1 MSAIFTII
9 KKEFARFF
17 GDKRLLLTTILLP
30 GILIY
35 VVYTSIG
42 TLTESLAKPAA
53 QPVVCVRNMP
63 DSLSDYISPLFDLSV
78 EETDDKKVKD
88 SVKNGDVAMLVIFP
102 EDFDAAIAE
111 GGESVP
117 NVRIYYNSSDT
128 TSISAYSTLTAFLDT
143 FEDSLSNIFDINK
156 GEEQFDFAD
165 TQSTTKYIMSMI
177 VPMVLIMLLFSGCI
191 AVVLESIAGEKERG
205 TLATLLVTPIKR
217 TQLAAGKI
225 ISLSVISM
233 LSGLSSFLGLI
244 FSLPKMLAGAGD
256 ISFTMYG
263 FTDYLLLFLVVI
275 STVLVLVSLMSIISA
290 YARTSKEANGL
301 MVPVMV
307 LVMIGAVV
315 SMFVPA
321 SMIGMYFIP
330 ILNSAM
336 CISSVMSGAVSVA
349 GFAITVCMNIVVTVL
364 LAFALAVMFN
374 SEKIMFNS

>member
-1 MSAIFTII
+1 MKAILTII

-35 VVYTSIG
+35 AVYSAMG
-42 TLTESLAKPAA
+42 TLTKSLSQPSA

-63 DSLSDYISPLFDLSV
+63 DSLSDGISAMFELTADGTD
-78 EETDDKKVKD
+78 EEVKER
-88 SVKNGDVAMLVIFP
+88 VKSGDVAMLVIFP
-102 EDFDAAIAE
+102 EDFDVAIE
-111 GGESVP
+111 SGSSVP
-117 NVRIYYNSSDT
+117 DVRIYYNSAETNSL
-128 TSISAYSTLTAFLDT
+128 SAYSALTAYLNAY
-143 FEDSLSNIFDINK
+143 EESLSNVFDINR
-156 GEEQFDFAD
+156 GDEQFDFAD
-165 TQSTTKYIMSMI
+165 SQSSTRYVMSMI

-244 FSLPKMLAGAGD
+244 LSIPKMLSGMEGVSLA
-256 ISFTMYG
+256 MYG

-275 STVLVLVSLMSIISA
+275 STVLVLVSVMSIISA
-290 YARTSKEANGL
+290 YARTSKEANAL

-315 SMFVPA
+315 SMFVPVG
-321 SMIGMYFIP
+321 MIGLYFIP
-330 ILNSAM
+330 VLNSAL

-349 GFAITVCMNIVVTVL
+349 GFVITVCVNVAVTVL
-364 LAFALAVMFN
+364 FAVLLAVMFN

>member
-1 MSAIFTII
+1 MSAILTII

-35 VVYTSIG
+35 VIYTCIG
-42 TLTESLAKPAA
+42 TLTESLVQPSA

-63 DSLSDYISPLFDLSV
+63 DSLSAAITPLYDLSV
-78 EETDDKKVKD
+78 EETDDEKVKE
-88 SVKNGDVAMLVIFP
+88 SVRSGDVAMLVVFP
-102 EDFDAAIAE
+102 QDFDEAIAE
-111 GGESVP
+111 GTDIP
-117 NVRIYYNSSDT
+117 NIRIYYNSADT
-128 TSISAYSTLTAFLDT
+128 SSLTAYSTLTALLDGY
-143 FEDSLSNIFDINK
+143 EESLANVFDINR

-205 TLATLLVTPIKR
+205 TLATLLVTPVKR
-217 TQLAAGKI
+217 THLAAGKI

-244 FSLPKMLAGAGD
+244 LSFPKMLSGAGE
-256 ISFTMYG
+256 ISLAMYG
-263 FTDYLLLFLVVI
+263 FADYLLLFLVVI

-301 MVPVMV
+301 MVPIMV

-321 SMIGMYFIP
+321 GTIALYFVP

-336 CISSVMSGAVSVA
+336 CISSIMSGAVSVT
-349 GFAITVCMNIVVTVL
+349 GFAITVCMNIAVTVL
-364 LAFALAVMFN
+364 LAIGLAVMFN

>member
-1 MSAIFTII
+1 MSAVFTII

-35 VVYTSIG
+35 VIYTCIG
-42 TLTESLAKPAA
+42 TLTESLVQPSA

-63 DSLSDYISPLFDLSV
+63 DSLSAAITPLYDLSV
-78 EETDDKKVKD
+78 EETDDEKVKE
-88 SVKNGDVAMLVIFP
+88 SVKSGDVAMLVVFP
-102 EDFDAAIAE
+102 QDFDEAIAE
-111 GGESVP
+111 GTDIP
-117 NVRIYYNSSDT
+117 NIRIYYNSADT
-128 TSISAYSTLTAFLDT
+128 SSLTAYSTLTALLDGY
-143 FEDSLSNIFDINK
+143 EESLSNVFDINR

-205 TLATLLVTPIKR
+205 TLATLLVTPVKR
-217 TQLAAGKI
+217 THLAAGKI

-244 FSLPKMLAGAGD
+244 LSLPKMLSGAGEV
-256 ISFTMYG
+256 SLAMYG
-263 FTDYLLLFLVVI
+263 FADYLLLFLVVI

-315 SMFVPA
+315 SMFVPTGT
-321 SMIGMYFIP
+321 IGLYFVP

-336 CISSVMSGAVSVA
+336 CISSIMSGAVSVA
-349 GFAITVCMNIVVTVL
+349 GFAITVCMNIAVTVL
-364 LAFALAVMFN
+364 LAIGLAVMFN

>member
-1 MSAIFTII
+1 MSAILTII

-35 VVYTSIG
+35 VIYTCMG
-42 TLTESLAKPAA
+42 TLTESLTQPSA

-63 DSLSDYISPLFDLSV
+63 DSLSAVISPLYDLSV
-78 EETDDKKVKD
+78 GETDDEKVKEG
-88 SVKNGDVAMLVIFP
+88 VKNGDVAMLVVFP
-102 EDFDAAIAE
+102 QDFDEAIEKGE
-111 GGESVP
+111 GVP
-117 NVRIYYNSSDT
+117 NVRIYYNSAET
-128 TSISAYSTLTAFLDT
+128 TSLTAYSTITALLDSY
-143 FEDSLSNIFDINK
+143 EESLSNVFDINR

-165 TQSTTKYIMSMI
+165 TQSTTRYIMSMI

-205 TLATLLVTPIKR
+205 TLATLLVTPVKR
-217 TQLAAGKI
+217 THLAAGKI

-244 FSLPKMLAGAGD
+244 LSFPKMLSGAGE
-256 ISFTMYG
+256 ISLAMYG
-263 FTDYLLLFLVVI
+263 FADYLLLFLVVI

-301 MVPVMV
+301 MVPIMV

-321 SMIGMYFIP
+321 GTIALYFVP

-336 CISSVMSGAVSVA
+336 CISSIMSGAVSVA
-349 GFAITVCMNIVVTVL
+349 GFAITVCMNIAVTVL
-364 LAFALAVMFN
+364 LAIALAVMFN